1 MSTIEQPDA
10 DADAGGLATGL
21 GLAVDIDT
29 DRIVAERQP
38 EVGLVCVGAQV
49 GLSPDRHG
57 GVEAVRMQPNRTDV
71 RPVHVLS
78 LTSAFLGG
86 FATAESANAY
96 LMEHV
101 DVTWTPVPSMVPT
114 HVSNVA
120 EPAR

>member
-49 GLSPDRHG
+49 GLSPIGTVAWRPC
-57 GVEAVRMQPNRTDV
+57 ACSRTAQMFV
-71 RPVHVLS
+71 QC
-78 LTSAFLGG
+78 TS
-86 FATAESANAY
+86 S
-96 LMEHV
+96 
-101 DVTWTPVPSMVPT
+101 
-114 HVSNVA
+114 
-120 EPAR
+120 R